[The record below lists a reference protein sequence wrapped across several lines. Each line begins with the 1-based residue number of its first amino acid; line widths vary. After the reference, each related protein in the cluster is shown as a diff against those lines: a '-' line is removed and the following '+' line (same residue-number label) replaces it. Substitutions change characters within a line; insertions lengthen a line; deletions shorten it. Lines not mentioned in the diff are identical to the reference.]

1 MYNEAWARD
10 VLANY
15 RKLCTR
21 AQQMDGVIEQVLDRT
36 YHWKCPPNV
45 QTLILIDSIR
55 RKGPAKLWTLYKRLN
70 KRMPLDTE
78 LLDLVCR
85 AIIKARLRDYLDDAK
100 QNYLTFV

>member
-1 MYNEAWARD
+1 MYNQAWARE

-21 AQQMDGVIEQVLDRT
+21 AQQIDLAICQILDQQ
-36 YHWKCPPNV
+36 YLWKCPTNIISA
-45 QTLILIDSIR
+45 ILIDSISH
-55 RKGPAKLWTLYKRLN
+55 KGPQKLWILYKRLV
-70 KRMPLDTE
+70 RRTPLDLE
-78 LLDLVCR
+78 LLDDVCR